1 MMFSKFESETLLLE
15 EKKNATKINFKC
27 ASLEL
32 LIYAGILPDQ

>member
-15 EKKNATKINFKC
+15 EKNATEINFKC

-32 LIYAGILPDQ
+32 LIYTGILPDQ